1 MRLISFGL
9 MLLTLWSLYD
19 ATKRRAPAYWYFL
32 LVLGFPIG
40 AILYL
45 VWSKLQGFDPV
56 EQQLEHADRLER
68 QQNYLEAAKIYGSIL
83 EIQPSRPR
91 ALHGQA
97 RCAVER
103 GELPRALEL
112 YDRLMRVDPRY
123 REYSAALEYAETL
136 TQCNRAEDAADLMRG
151 LVRES
156 PKPNHRLALAHYLNR
171 SGQPAAARSNLEAF
185 LADNPPEPWRQRAQS
200 LLEETSETQH

>member
-1 MRLISFGL
+1 MRLLSFAL

-19 ATKRRAPAYWYFL
+19 ATRRRAPAYWYFL

-45 VWSKLQGFDPV
+45 VWSKLQGFDAV
-56 EQQLEHADRLER
+56 ERQLEYADGLEQQGS
-68 QQNYLEAAKIYGSIL
+68 YLEAARIYGSIL
-83 EIQPSRPR
+83 EIQPSKPR
-91 ALHGQA
+91 ALHGDA

-123 REYSAALEYAETL
+123 REYTAALEYAEVL
-136 TQCNRAEDAADLMRG
+136 SQSGRADDAADLMKG

-156 PKPNHRLALAHYLNR
+156 AKPNHRLALAHYLKR
-171 SGQPAAARSNLEAF
+171 SGQSAEARSSLQTF
-185 LADNPPEPWRQRAQS
+185 LADNPPEPWRHRAEQ
-200 LLEETSETQH
+200 LLAETPAQD